1 MRKSRAPIFASQRL
15 DLPGRLLRAA
25 AASGNPSGTGCDQ
38 ACESS
43 PGDRP
48 GGALGMTGAPA
59 ITAAAA
65 IFVVAVGV
73 SVAVTTAAV
82 TAIAVVVGEGGDGE
96 GEAGDGDERHYRLC
110 HSD

>member
-15 DLPGRLLRAA
+15 DLPGRLLNAA

-48 GGALGMTGAPA
+48 GGALGMT
-59 ITAAAA
+59 AAAA
-65 IFVVAVGV
+65 ITVAVGV
-73 SVAVTTAAV
+73 SVSVTAAAV

-96 GEAGDGDERHYRLC
+96 GKAGDGNERYYRFC
-110 HSD
+110 H